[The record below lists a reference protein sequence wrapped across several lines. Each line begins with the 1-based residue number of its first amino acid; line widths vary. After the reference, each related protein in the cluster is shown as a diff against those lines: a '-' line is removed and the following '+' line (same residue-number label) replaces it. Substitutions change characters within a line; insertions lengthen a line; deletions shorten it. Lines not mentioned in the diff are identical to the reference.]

1 MDSSKQLGE
10 ERVRHLIFKFS
21 IPAIVGMLV
30 NAIYNVVDRIFIGNF
45 VGPEAFAGTMVT
57 YPYMMIV
64 IAFTMLIGLG
74 ATALV
79 SIRLGEGK
87 REEAEKILGNA
98 FSLLLF
104 TAVTLSL
111 LTFIFLTPILKAF
124 GASSVTLPYAS
135 DYLKIILFGFGFQLL
150 GFGMNN
156 FIRAEGRPRIAMNTM
171 LIGAILNIIL
181 DAVFIV
187 GFNMGVKG
195 AALATVI
202 AQFVSMV
209 WVLRYFF
216 YDFSVL
222 KLKRENTVLKK
233 NIVSSILAL
242 GSAQFSIQLANSLIT
257 LLFNRSF
264 ASYGGDLAISAF
276 GIVNSLMIMTLMPI
290 FGINQ
295 GAQPI
300 IGYNYG
306 AKKYDRVR
314 SALKLAILGATV
326 ISTTGFFLSQFAP
339 RYLASFFSESE
350 QLTSLAMHG
359 IRINFLMFPI
369 VGFQIIS
376 SNYFQATGKPRK
388 ALFLSLLRQVIVLI
402 PAILILPRFFG
413 VEGIWYAMPL
423 SDLLASL
430 LTGTFILKEIKSLK
444 QKSPIT

>member
-10 ERVRHLIFKFS
+10 ERILHLIVKFS

-45 VGPEAFAGTMVT
+45 VGPEAFAGTIIA

-64 IAFTMLIGLG
+64 IAFGMLIGIG
-74 ATALV
+74 ATALI
-79 SIRLGEGK
+79 SIRLGEDRK
-87 REEAEKILGNA
+87 DEAEKILGNA
-98 FSLLLF
+98 FSMLIV
-104 TAVTLSL
+104 TAVVLSA
-111 LTFIFLTPILKAF
+111 LTFIFLEPILISF
-124 GASSVTLPYAS
+124 GASEVTLPYAS
-135 DYLKIILFGFGFQLL
+135 EYLRIILFGFGFQLI

-156 FIRAEGRPRIAMNTM
+156 FIRAEGRPRIAMKTM

-187 GFNMGVKG
+187 GLDMGVKG

-202 AQFVSMV
+202 AQLTSMI

-216 YDFSVL
+216 CELSLL
-222 KLKRENTVLKK
+222 KLKRENTVLQRYL
-233 NIVSSILAL
+233 VASILSL

-264 ASYGGDLAISAF
+264 GYYGGDIAISAF
-276 GIVNSLMIMTLMPI
+276 GVVNSLSVMILMPI

-300 IGYNYG
+300 IGYNFG
-306 AKKYDRVR
+306 AKRYERVK
-314 SALKLAILGATV
+314 SALRLAIVGATI
-326 ISTTGFFLSQFAP
+326 ISLVGFALAQTVPEF
-339 RYLASFFSESE
+339 LASFFSDSE
-350 QLTSLAMHG
+350 ELQIAAARG
-359 IRINFLMFPI
+359 IKVVFLVFPL

-388 ALFLSLLRQVIVLI
+388 ALFLSMSRQVIILI
-402 PAILILPRFFG
+402 PAIFILPRFFG
-413 VEGIWYAMPL
+413 VDGIWYAMPV
-423 SDLLASL
+423 SDFLASF
-430 LTGTFILKEIKSLK
+430 LTGTFLIRDIRALK
-444 QKSPIT
+444 